1 VPFLATS
8 GFASTPSASRTAI
21 NNNTG
26 FMGITASAGYNF
38 SFVLPVWRGTTITE
52 VSQNTQLGY

>member
-1 VPFLATS
+1 LVAS

-26 FMGITASAGYNF
+26 FMGVTASAGYNF
-38 SFVLPVWRGTTITE
+38 SFMLPVWRGIITQ
-52 VSQNTQLGY
+52 VSQTTQLGY